1 MEVFPRATRLMCVVV
16 CVACL
21 PACER
26 AVGRLATSV
35 GWLLPCISLDLLP
48 ACMPACLSDSLRLPW
63 SVLPPTGAFAAVRLL
78 TQLAAAA
85 TSPQAATGTSQQSS
99 SAPGNSAAGGQP
111 GHVYVS
117 EEALELLSKRVLDF
131 AADVVRLSASLSPS
145 ISLTR
150 AHSVTLAG
158 PVR

>member
-1 MEVFPRATRLMCVVV
+1 MMKQGGGTGGGGGGGGGAGGGGAGGGGGVRIAADPLSSTGTMAGGR
-16 CVACL
+16 
-21 PACER
+21 PAGKR
-26 AVGRLATSV
+26 GIPVPSQAGDFSGIRR
-35 GWLLPCISLDLLP
+35 D
-48 ACMPACLSDSLRLPW
+48 
-63 SVLPPTGAFAAVRLL
+63 VRLL